1 MSRWTWFL
9 SILSTRLWLRASV
22 YGVLAVITALIS
34 IYVRHYIPDDVP
46 QKIGADAVDSILNIL
61 ASSMLAVTIFSV
73 STMVSAYSAAT
84 NNVTPRATKL
94 LIEDKSSHN
103 ALSTFIGAFIFSIV
117 GIVALKTGA
126 YGNSGRLVLFVVTI
140 VVIFAIVVT
149 LLRWVEY
156 LSTLGR
162 VSETVERVEEAVT
175 KALTDRLSTPY
186 LAGTPL
192 LTAGPFPEG
201 GVPLCTDRI
210 GYIQHIDM
218 GLLAEVAAGGEG
230 ARIYLAALPGAL
242 VHPHQ
247 PLAWMYG
254 IEGEHA
260 YTQAL
265 KAFIIDRE
273 RSFRQDPRYGMAV
286 LSEIASRA
294 LSPAVN
300 DPGTAIHVISV
311 GLRVLFLWAG
321 RHDLR
326 EDDQILYPAVHAPGL
341 AVADLFEDLFSPIER
356 DGAAMLEVGLSL
368 QKAFLALKQTQDADL
383 KMAADEHSQAALEY
397 ATKALPLESELVAL
411 KAAAKG

>member
-1 MSRWTWFL
+1 MSRWGWILTT
-9 SILSTRLWLRASV
+9 LSTRLWLRASIF
-22 YGVLAVITALIS
+22 GVLAAVTALIS
-34 IYVRHYIPDDVP
+34 IYVRGYIPDDVS
-46 QKIGADAVDSILNIL
+46 QKIGADAVDSILNVL

-73 STMVSAYSAAT
+73 STMVSAYGAAT

-103 ALSTFIGAFIFSIV
+103 ALSTFVGAFIFSVV

-140 VVIFAIVVT
+140 IVIFAIIVT
-149 LLRWVEY
+149 LLRWIEY
-156 LSTLGR
+156 LSRLGR

-175 KALTDRLSTPY
+175 GALKERLANPY
-186 LAGTPL
+186 LGGTPL
-192 LTAGPFPEG
+192 LPPGSQPPGGIALYPEK
-201 GVPLCTDRI
+201 V
-210 GYIQHIDM
+210 GYVQHIDM
-218 GLLAEVAAGGEG
+218 ALLSELAGKKEG
-230 ARIYLAALPGAL
+230 HVFIEAMPGKL

-247 PLAWMYG
+247 PLAWLYG
-254 IEGEHA
+254 LTGEDGPA
-260 YTQAL
+260 AAR

-311 GLRVLFLWAG
+311 GLRVLLIWA
-321 RHDLR
+321 RRASLETEHK
-326 EDDQILYPAVHAPGL
+326 ILYPAVHVPGL
-341 AVADLFEDLFSPIER
+341 DVSDLFEDFFSPIER

-368 QKAFLALKQTQDADL
+368 QKAYSALALTGDPELSK
-383 KMAADEHSQAALEY
+383 AASSHSARALAYGVKSLALDTEIAALKE
-397 ATKALPLESELVAL
+397 ATKR
-411 KAAAKG
+411 